1 MNITSHFKLL
11 LNISGDYESDELT
24 SIVNDLQKFVQVNF
38 TNIEKGQPEKL
49 DIETSN
55 KLSIGGHLPYAF
67 LREPKLFLSIK
78 ENLQNLIDSKSCD
91 LEDMKNNTDSQLLI
105 IYWYCRVMS
114 VHLSFFTQSVLMAND
129 PQVGV
134 LQSFFCGDE
143 VITHK

>member
-49 DIETSN
+49 DIKTSN

-78 ENLQNLIDSKSCD
+78 ENLQNLIELKE
-91 LEDMKNNTDSQLLI
+91 L
-105 IYWYCRVMS
+105 
-114 VHLSFFTQSVLMAND
+114 
-129 PQVGV
+129 
-134 LQSFFCGDE
+134 
-143 VITHK
+143 